1 MHYYFGAV
9 NNPPEAVF
17 LERHACRGKRKRKVG
32 QAADAGSGRDTTPHI
47 TEVNLKYAEY
57 SR

>member
-47 TEVNLKYAEY
+47 TEVNLKYAE
-57 SR
+57 